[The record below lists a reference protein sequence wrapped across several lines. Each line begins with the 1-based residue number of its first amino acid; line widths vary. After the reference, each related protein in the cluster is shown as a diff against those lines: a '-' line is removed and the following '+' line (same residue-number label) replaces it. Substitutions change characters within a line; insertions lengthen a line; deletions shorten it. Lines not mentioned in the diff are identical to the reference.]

1 MTEPLKSQKTY
12 QASMHTYNLVTD
24 DCDWR
29 QAVEDIRE
37 RFPYLQVVS
46 TFTCQKGDFR
56 QLDFGMWLRILL
68 AFVCE
73 SVARVYSGAFVISA
87 KYEEILWIL
96 DSVEV
101 FPGHSYACRCLA

>member
-1 MTEPLKSQKTY
+1 MTEPLKPQKTY

-29 QAVEDIRE
+29 QAVEDVRE

-56 QLDFGMWLRILL
+56 QLTSVCG
-68 AFVCE
+68 FV
-73 SVARVYSGAFVISA
+73 SYLHSSA
-87 KYEEILWIL
+87 N
-96 DSVEV
+96 
-101 FPGHSYACRCLA
+101 P